1 VLASASIRAQQADA
15 PPFEP
20 QSGQPGKDVV
30 WVPTP
35 QVLVEKMLD
44 VAKVTPNDYIIDLGS
59 GDGRNVIAAAKRGA
73 RALGVEFNPD
83 MVRLSRY
90 NAEKAGVSD
99 KATFVEGDMYAADIS
114 KATALILFLL
124 PHNLERLT
132 PAFLNLP
139 PGTRIVDNTFEIPG
153 WKPDVT
159 ERVET
164 GCATWCTAL
173 MWIVPAK
180 VDGVWKM
187 GAEELR
193 IEQSFQYFKGTHA
206 TSAATA
212 AIENGRL
219 DGAEISFRIGG
230 ADYIGKVDGNRME
243 GVVTSGGAERRWT
256 ATR

>member
-1 VLASASIRAQQADA
+1 VLASASIGAQQADA

-35 QVLVEKMLD
+35 EILVEKMLD
-44 VAKVTPNDYIIDLGS
+44 VAKITPNDYVIDLGS

-73 RALGVEFNPD
+73 RAVGVEYNPD

-99 KATFVEGDMYAADIS
+99 RATFIEGDMYAADIS

-153 WKPDVT
+153 WRADLT

-173 MWIVPAK
+173 LWIVPAK

-187 GAEELR
+187 GSDELR
-193 IEQSFQYFKGTHA
+193 IQQTFQDFRGTHA
-206 TSAATA
+206 TPTATS

-219 DGAEISFRIGG
+219 NGASISFRSNG
-230 ADYIGKVDGNRME
+230 ADYTGKVNGNRIE
-243 GVVTSGGAERRWT
+243 GVVKSAGAERPFT